1 MTMRDMNPRE
11 QRGWVIAHAEGQLF
25 RMDEDH
31 YRVRSQSDGGYYSV
45 DNTKIGWRCGCPDHR
60 FRGVKCKHIWAIQI
74 SLGIRQQIEAKR
86 VLGPVMVTGCPYC
99 GSGDIVKAG
108 VRHNKRGE
116 VQRFA
121 CKACK
126 KVFSKDLGFKGMRH
140 DPQAITTAMQLYFSG
155 ASLRNTQRTLK
166 LIGAKVSHQT
176 ISNWISKYTG
186 IMKAYVDN
194 IKPDVSS
201 TWRADEIYVKI
212 KGDMKYLFALMDDET
227 RYWIAQ
233 EVADSKD
240 KHDAKNLFQEAKEI
254 AGKNPETLIT
264 DGLPSYH
271 DAFNKV
277 FWTQRNPRSQHCN
290 AIKFKGP
297 ANNNKMERINGE
309 IRDREKTMRGLKVKT
324 TPILQGMQIFHNY
337 IRPHEGLDGRT
348 PAEACGIEIQGDNKW
363 ITLIENASVTNV
375 RTTSVKPI

>member
-1 MTMRDMNPRE
+1 MPDMNPRE
-11 QRGWVIAHAEGQLF
+11 ERGWVIAHTEGQLF

-31 YRVRSQSDGGYYSV
+31 YRVRSQSSGGYYSV
-45 DNTKIGWRCGCPDHR
+45 DNTRIGWKCSCPDHR

-74 SLGIRQQIEAKR
+74 SLGIRQQVEAKR
-86 VLGPVMVTGCPYC
+86 VLGPVVISMCPYC
-99 GSGDIVKAG
+99 GSENIVKAG
-108 VRHNKRGE
+108 IRHNKRGE

-166 LIGAKVSHQT
+166 LIGTAVSHQT

-201 TWRADEIYVKI
+201 TWRADEVYVKI
-212 KGDMKYLFALMDDET
+212 KGDLKYLFALMDDET

-240 KHDAKNLFQEAKEI
+240 RHDAKNLFQNAKDI
-254 AGKNPETLIT
+254 AGKSPETLIT

-277 FWTQRNPRSQHCN
+277 FWTRKNPRSQHCN

-309 IRDREKTMRGLKVKT
+309 IRDREKTMRGLKIKE

-337 IRPHEGLDGRT
+337 IRPHEGLDGKT
-348 PAEACGIEIQGDNKW
+348 PAEACGIEIQGENKW
-363 ITLIENASVTNV
+363 ITLIENASV
-375 RTTSVKPI
+375 RSGI

>member
-1 MTMRDMNPRE
+1 MQDVNPRE
-11 QRGWVIAHAEGQLF
+11 ERGWRIAHTEGQLF
-25 RMDEDH
+25 RMSDDH
-31 YRVRSQSDGGYYSV
+31 YRVRSQSSDQYYSV
-45 DNTKIGWRCGCPDHR
+45 DNTRIGWKCSCPDHR

-74 SLGIRQQIEAKR
+74 SLGIRQQVEAKR
-86 VLGPVMVTGCPYC
+86 VLGPVVISMCPYC
-99 GSGDIVKAG
+99 GSEEIAKAG
-108 VRHNKRGE
+108 IRHNKRGE

-166 LIGAKVSHQT
+166 LIGTKVSHQT
-176 ISNWISKYTG
+176 ISNWIAKYTG

-201 TWRADEIYVKI
+201 TWRADEVYVKI
-212 KGDMKYLFALMDDET
+212 KGDLKYLFALMDDET

-233 EVADSKD
+233 EVADNKD
-240 KHDAKNLFQEAKEI
+240 KHDARNLFQEAKDI

-277 FWTQRNPRSQHCN
+277 FWTRKNPKSQHCN

-309 IRDREKTMRGLKVKT
+309 IRDREKTMRGLKTKE

-363 ITLIENASVTNV
+363 ITLIENASVRSGV
-375 RTTSVKPI
+375 

>member
-1 MTMRDMNPRE
+1 MQTDLNPRE
-11 QRGWVIAHAEGQLF
+11 ERGWAIAHTEGQLF
-25 RMDEDH
+25 RMDDDH
-31 YRVRSQSDGGYYSV
+31 YRVRSQSSGGYYSV
-45 DNTKIGWRCGCPDHR
+45 DNTRIGWKCSCPDHR

-74 SLGIRQQIEAKR
+74 SLGIRQQVEAKR
-86 VLGPVMVTGCPYC
+86 VLGPVMITGCPFC
-99 GSGDIVKAG
+99 GSEEITKAG
-108 VRHNKRGE
+108 IRHNKKGE

-166 LIGAKVSHQT
+166 LIGTKVSHQT

-201 TWRADEIYVKI
+201 TWRADEVYVKI
-212 KGDMKYLFALMDDET
+212 KGDLKYLFALMDDET

-240 KHDAKNLFQEAKEI
+240 KHDARNLFQDAKDI
-254 AGKNPETLIT
+254 AGKSPETLIT

-277 FWTQRNPRSQHCN
+277 FWTRKNPRSQHCN

-309 IRDREKTMRGLKVKT
+309 IRDREKTMRGLKIKE

-348 PAEACGIEIQGDNKW
+348 PAEACGIEIQGENKW
-363 ITLIENASVTNV
+363 ITLIENASV
-375 RTTSVKPI
+375 RSGI